1 MSFFQRRPKSIFM
14 LLIVIVFY
22 SLPAHSITLDE
33 ENDLAPD
40 IEIRPFGMGSFEFGQ
55 IVNGQYAHAEI
66 PEGRLDHYW
75 QQQLLVQI
83 GLRTKRQHGFQ
94 VVLAGEGA
102 LYFPYTLPGD
112 GATFGYELLGPQFRY
127 YPHHVEGSFE
137 TGDPERARLYVG
149 VGYFPYKYNAYGT
162 NFGDYLHRVNSYP
175 QFLPTQFD
183 TPYQRLLGLRLRG
196 TFFSSLNVDA
206 MLTSEVQIWPMRD
219 YSPSLFIDY
228 TFKNIIEA
236 GAGIIGYRLFSVD
249 DRITSPP
256 PESQQPAGTDFS
268 FASTKV
274 TGMMAINFGTL
285 IKDLLELDIFGEKD
299 LSFYTEIC
307 LNGLKNYPV
316 SDTLNM
322 NYPGYDDLAKRTI
335 ILLGL
340 NIPTFKVLDV
350 LSLELEYWNN
360 DFANSYW
367 YPYPT
372 GGGNQQNPNPWK
384 YGHLGYHTDPHGPWH
399 WSVYMKKTFYNHY
412 KLKLQ
417 FSRDHTILQTSL
429 TGRTNGDPQ
438 EAMDGL
444 GNWMWMGKVEFGF

>member
-1 MSFFQRRPKSIFM
+1 MTFFSRWNVTGRIFLAIFLFLP
-14 LLIVIVFY
+14 LLVF
-22 SLPAHSITLDE
+22 SDE
-33 ENDLAPD
+33 RDL
-40 IEIRPFGMGSFEFGQ
+40 EEEEEQVLSIRPFGMGSYEFGQ
-55 IVNGQYAHAEI
+55 IVKGQYAHAEI

-75 QQQLLVQI
+75 QQQLLVQV
-83 GLRTKRQHGFQ
+83 GLRTTRRHGFQ
-94 VVLAGEGA
+94 VVISGEGA

-112 GATFGYELLGPQFRY
+112 GATFGYELLGPQFKY

-137 TGDPERARLYVG
+137 AGDPERARLYVG
-149 VGYFPYKYNAYGT
+149 VGYFPYKYNPDGT

-183 TPYQRLLGLRLRG
+183 TPYQRLLGLRIKG
-196 TFFSSLNVDA
+196 TFFSSLNVEA
-206 MLTSEVQIWPMRD
+206 LLTSEVQLWPMRD
-219 YSPSLFIDY
+219 YSPSLMVDY
-228 TFKNIIEA
+228 NLMDIFEA

-249 DRITSPP
+249 EHITSPP

-274 TGMMAINFGTL
+274 IGRLAINPKALFPS
-285 IKDLLELDIFGEKD
+285 LDIFGKKD
-299 LSFYTEIC
+299 LRIYSEVC
-307 LNGLKNYPV
+307 LNGLKNYPID
-316 SDTLNM
+316 DTLNM
-322 NYPGYDDLAKRTI
+322 NYPGYDDLAKR
-335 ILLGL
+335 ILILIGF
-340 NIPTFKVLDV
+340 NVPTFKILDV
-350 LSLELEYWNN
+350 LSLEFEYWNN

-372 GGGNQQNPNPWK
+372 GGGNQQNPNPWR
-384 YGHLGYHTDPHGPWH
+384 YGHLGYHTDPYGPWH
-399 WSVYMKKTFYNHY
+399 WSVYLKKTFFEHY

-444 GNWMWMGKVEFGF
+444 GNWMWMAKIEFGF